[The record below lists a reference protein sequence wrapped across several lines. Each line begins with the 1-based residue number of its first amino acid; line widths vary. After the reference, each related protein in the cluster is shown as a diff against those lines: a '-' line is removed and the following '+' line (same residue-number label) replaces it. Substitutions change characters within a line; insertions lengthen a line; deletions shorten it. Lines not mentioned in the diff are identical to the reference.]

1 MLSIVAMAVRGLL
14 LLSAAVVLGLS
25 VSNAKYQVFGNP
37 PPETSFGSFTGAFGV
52 LVSLVGLAAL
62 FVDKIPT
69 FFVMAA
75 DALASIFFLAGG
87 IALTLAMKD
96 VSSCTGGDKLG
107 DYQRVTNKLLNGGCT
122 DGGND
127 VTYCGI
133 SSSPHP
139 FDELHGR
146 CQRVQADYVFE
157 FIAFIF
163 GVVIIALGW
172 VLHRKGGSGTRSY
185 V

>member
-1 MLSIVAMAVRGLL
+1 MLSIIAMAVRGLL

-25 VSNAKYQVFGNP
+25 VTNAKHQVVGNP

-52 LVSLVGLAAL
+52 LVSLIGLAAL
-62 FVDKIPT
+62 FIDKIPA

-87 IALTLAMKD
+87 IALTLALKGVD
-96 VSSCTGGDKLG
+96 NCTGNGAIGDT
-107 DYQRVTNKLLNGGCT
+107 QRFLNKLLNGGCANVG
-122 DGGND
+122 DQS
-127 VTYCGI
+127 YCGVNSDKWKDQL
-133 SSSPHP
+133 SS
-139 FDELHGR
+139 R

-157 FIAFIF
+157 YIGFIC
-163 GVVIIALGW
+163 GVAMIALGW
-172 VLHRKGGSGTRSY
+172 VLHKKGGAGTRSY

>member
-1 MLSIVAMAVRGLL
+1 MLSIIAMAVRGLL

-25 VSNAKYQVFGNP
+25 VTNAKHQVFGNP
-37 PPETSFGSFTGAFGV
+37 PPETSFGGFTGAFGV

-62 FVDKIPT
+62 FIDKIPT

-87 IALTLAMKD
+87 IALTLAMKN
-96 VSSCTGGDKLG
+96 VSSCTSGDKLG
-107 DYQRVTNKLLNGGCT
+107 DLQRVNNKILNGGCT

-133 SSSPHP
+133 SSSPSWK
-139 FDELHGR
+139 DDLHGR
-146 CQRVQADYVFE
+146 CQSVQADYVFE
-157 FIAFIF
+157 FIGFIF
-163 GVVIIALGW
+163 GIAIIALGW
-172 VLHRKGGSGTRSY
+172 VLHKRGGTGTRSY